1 MTSLFMRPFTVMAK
15 PVGSTCNMQC
25 TYCYYRNVDKQPH
38 LMSDRV
44 LELFIK
50 KYINETVGQTVPFF
64 WHGGEPTLAGLDF
77 YQKAITYQKIHL
89 PKHKKAYNNIQT
101 NCLTIDDTWCH
112 FFKEN
117 NFDVGVSID
126 GSMLTHDHYRRDL
139 YDKSTYD
146 RIITSIEL
154 LKNHKIRIDLLCTIN
169 AFNVNYP
176 KETYQALAKLNTGW
190 IQFIPII
197 ELDDDNSLTAESISS
212 DAYGLFM
219 IEVFKQWVTN
229 DIDKIKIQTFADIEL
244 INQKLPATVCQTSK
258 TCGNV
263 LVIEND
269 GSLYACDHYVG
280 QEYFLGNIV
289 DIDFRDALNS
299 HQQIIFGQSKSDLA
313 DECDN
318 CKWLKYCYGG
328 CTKNRFINKDNLV
341 KYHLCEGVKTMHT
354 HIEKPFKRY
363 LYLLAKNHDPKS
375 IMATIK
381 EDYY

>member
-1 MTSLFMRPFTVMAK
+1 MRPFTVMAK

-25 TYCYYRNVDKQPH
+25 TYCYYRNVYKEPH
-38 LMSDRV
+38 LMPDHI

-50 KYINETVGQTVPFF
+50 KYIDETTGQIVPFF
-64 WHGGEPTLAGLDF
+64 WHGGEPTLAGLSF
-77 YQKAITYQKIHL
+77 YQKVVAYQNKYL
-89 PKHKKAYNNIQT
+89 TKHKKVWNNIQT
-101 NCLTIDDTWCH
+101 NGLGIDEAWCC

-126 GSMLTHDHYRRDL
+126 GSMIAHDHYRRDL
-139 YDKSTYD
+139 FDNPSYD

-154 LKNHKIRIDLLCTIN
+154 LKHHDISVDLLCTIN

-197 ELDDDNSLTAESISS
+197 ELSDDNCLTAESISS
-212 DAYGLFM
+212 EAYGIFM
-219 IEVFKQWVTN
+219 IEVFKQWITN

-244 INQKLPATVCQTSK
+244 VNKKLPATVCQTSR

-280 QEYFLGNIV
+280 KDYFLGNIV
-289 DIDFRDALNS
+289 DKNLRDALNS
-299 HQQIIFGQSKSDLA
+299 HQQIAFGQVKSDLV
-313 DECDN
+313 DECED

-341 KYHLCEGVKTMHT
+341 KYHLCEGVKTMHK
-354 HIEKPFKRY
+354 HIEKPFNRY
-363 LYLLAKNHDPKS
+363 FYLLAKNHDPKS
-375 IMATIK
+375 IMAKIK